1 MLFRPA
7 VAVWEIAEPG
17 LDDNV
22 LAYVETTHQGKHRN
36 ARAKSAIHD
45 CCIAETLTS
54 RDHNFGLSLDL
65 GTTRFGPVPG
75 PQGWSRLGSLGATI
89 SASVSE
95 RRYQE
100 FRLGCETSRV
110 LSDTSAMLL
119 SEVCPVYDNVLV
131 VGVAPLEVL
140 AGT

>member
-7 VAVWEIAEPG
+7 VAVWDVAEPG

-22 LAYVETTHQGKHRN
+22 LAYVETTHRGKHRN

-54 RDHNFGLSLDL
+54 RDHNFDL
-65 GTTRFGPVPG
+65 GTTRFGPVSG
-75 PQGWSRLGSLGATI
+75 PQGWSRLGSLRATI

-95 RRYQE
+95 HRYQE

-140 AGT
+140 GGT